1 MFRKA
6 KRPAALPVNLRVPPI
21 VARREDMMLPLG
33 RGDALGCRVGTLLC
47 GLSGGGLEVVMVSFL
62 FSFFLLLTL
71 FALWLTFDFEKS

>member
-21 VARREDMMLPLG
+21 VARREDVMLPLW

-47 GLSGGGLEVVMVSFL
+47 GLSGGGPETEVVMVSE
-62 FSFFLLLTL
+62 S
-71 FALWLTFDFEKS
+71 K

>member
-33 RGDALGCRVGTLLC
+33 RGDALGCGVGTLLC
-47 GLSGGGLEVVMVSFL
+47 GLSGGGLETEVVMVSFL
-62 FSFFLLLTL
+62 FSFFFFCSPSLL
-71 FALWLTFDFEKS
+71 FG